1 MNQKNE
7 KAKDKPAGDELNE
20 GTMTV
25 EEAREKLEA
34 DQANE
39 DLAKANDQEG
49 EAPTADEDTDQIE
62 GLDAELVELPDDV
75 EDARRVPEGTQGPD
89 GTVRNA
95 EGKTIWA
102 PPGSHNAAM
111 GGVQQDASGHVD
123 SAGSINSHLSG
134 TRR

>member
-1 MNQKNE
+1 MNQENDQTKDEQAKN
-7 KAKDKPAGDELNE
+7 LNE
-20 GTMTV
+20 QALA
-25 EEAREKLEA
+25 EAREKLEA
-34 DQANE
+34 DQEAE
-39 DLAKANDQEG
+39 DLAKDDLAK
-49 EAPTADEDTDQIE
+49 ALDEDIAKAE
-62 GLDAELVELPDDV
+62 GDDLTQGGLAELTEDV
-75 EDARRVPEGTQGPD
+75 MVDEVVRVPEGTQGPD